1 MSQPTYTYSGG
12 VNQSVAAEIMD
23 ANTRVKSEL
32 DNLHSDL
39 QASLSAWQTPTSRDA
54 YNSRKA
60 RWDNAANAMPVS
72 LQIGSEVLS
81 NVTHRMNQTETAI
94 TDSWS

>member
-1 MSQPTYTYSGG
+1 MSQPTYTYSSGI
-12 VNQSVAAEIMD
+12 NQNVAANIMD
-23 ANTRVKSEL
+23 ANQRVKREL
-32 DNLHSDL
+32 DQLHTDL

-54 YNSRKA
+54 YNQRKS

-72 LQIGSEVLS
+72 LQIGSEVLTG
-81 NVTHRMNQTETAI
+81 VTNRMNQTETAI